1 LTAFF
6 RTKPAGRGQVETMNK
21 ANSSLPVSRTLRL
34 AAALLAVA
42 ALPWLTGCVVVAAG
56 AVGAGAV
63 AYVRGELES
72 SVEADLD
79 TAYAAAQRALEKL
92 EFARIEQRKSG
103 LDAQLVHRTALDKRV
118 EIKLKKITDRL
129 TKIEIRVGIVGDQE
143 LSLTLLDKIRAEL
156 D

>member
-1 LTAFF
+1 
-6 RTKPAGRGQVETMNK
+6 MNK
-21 ANSSLPVSRTLRL
+21 ANSSLPVSRHLRL

>member
-1 LTAFF
+1 
-6 RTKPAGRGQVETMNK
+6 MNK

-34 AAALLAVA
+34 AAALLVVA

>member
-1 LTAFF
+1 M
-6 RTKPAGRGQVETMNK
+6 KQS
-21 ANSSLPVSRTLRL
+21 NSSLPVARWLRP
-34 AAALLAVA
+34 AAALLAIA

-79 TAYAAAQRALEKL
+79 TTYLAAQRALARL
-92 EFARIEQRKSG
+92 EFAKIDQRKSG
-103 LDAQLVHRTALDKRV
+103 LDAQLVHRTALDKRIEV
-118 EIKLKKITDRL
+118 KLKKVTDRL
-129 TKIEIRVGIVGDQE
+129 TKIQIRVGVVGDQE

-156 D
+156 

>member
-1 LTAFF
+1 
-6 RTKPAGRGQVETMNK
+6 MNK
-21 ANSSLPVSRTLRL
+21 AYQSPSVSRYFRL
-34 AAALLAVA
+34 TAALLAVA

-72 SVEADLD
+72 SVEAGLD
-79 TAYAAAQRALEKL
+79 ATYAAAQRALDKL

-103 LDAQLVHRTALDKRV
+103 LDAHLVHRTALDKRV
-118 EIKLKKITDRL
+118 EIKLKKVTERL
-129 TKIEIRVGIVGDQE
+129 TKIEIRIGLVGDQE

>member
-1 LTAFF
+1 MNLTNRRF
-6 RTKPAGRGQVETMNK
+6 PAVGF
-21 ANSSLPVSRTLRL
+21 SRVVIFLGL
-34 AAALLAVA
+34 AA

-63 AYVRGELES
+63 AYVRGELAS

-79 TAYAAAQRALEKL
+79 ATYAAAQRALDKL
-92 EFARIEQRKSG
+92 EFAKIDQRKSG
-103 LDAQLVHRTALDKRV
+103 LDAQLVRRTALDKRV
-118 EIKLKKITDRL
+118 EIQLKKVTDRL
-129 TKIEIRVGIVGDQE
+129 TKIEIRVGLVGDQE

>member
-1 LTAFF
+1 
-6 RTKPAGRGQVETMNK
+6 MNK
-21 ANSSLPVSRTLRL
+21 ANSSLPVSRYLRL

-79 TAYAAAQRALEKL
+79 ATYAAAQRALDKL

>member
-1 LTAFF
+1 
-6 RTKPAGRGQVETMNK
+6 MNK
-21 ANSSLPVSRTLRL
+21 ANQSLPVARYFRL
-34 AAALLAVA
+34 TVALLIVA

-79 TAYAAAQRALEKL
+79 ATYAATQRALEKL
-92 EFARIEQRKSG
+92 EFAKIDQRKSG

-129 TKIEIRVGIVGDQE
+129 TKIEIRVGLVGDQE

>member
-1 LTAFF
+1 
-6 RTKPAGRGQVETMNK
+6 MNK

>member
-1 LTAFF
+1 
-6 RTKPAGRGQVETMNK
+6 MNK
-21 ANSSLPVSRTLRL
+21 ANSSQPVFRYLRL
-34 AAALLAVA
+34 TAALLAVA

-79 TAYAAAQRALEKL
+79 TTYAAAQSALDKL
-92 EFARIEQRKSG
+92 EFVRIEQRKSG

>member
-1 LTAFF
+1 
-6 RTKPAGRGQVETMNK
+6 MNK
-21 ANSSLPVSRTLRL
+21 ANQSLPVSRYLRL

-79 TAYAAAQRALEKL
+79 ATYAAVQRALDKL

>member
-1 LTAFF
+1 
-6 RTKPAGRGQVETMNK
+6 MNT

>member
-1 LTAFF
+1 
-6 RTKPAGRGQVETMNK
+6 MNK
-21 ANSSLPVSRTLRL
+21 ANSSLPVSRHLRL

-79 TAYAAAQRALEKL
+79 AAYAAAQRALEKL

>member
-1 LTAFF
+1 
-6 RTKPAGRGQVETMNK
+6 MNK
-21 ANSSLPVSRTLRL
+21 ANQSLPVSRHFRL
-34 AAALLAVA
+34 IAALLAVA

-63 AYVRGELES
+63 AYVRGELQS

-79 TAYAAAQRALEKL
+79 VTYAASQRALAKL
-92 EFARIEQRKSG
+92 EFAKIDQRKSG